1 MTAIATSLFT
11 GISTAA
17 LLFLVGSGMTL
28 IFGAMRV
35 INVAHGSLYMLGA
48 YFLYEI
54 SSNVGVPVGIAIP
67 LAVGGVFIVS
77 VIIERGIMRF
87 TYGKEHLI
95 QLLATYAL
103 VLVIADLALIIWGTT
118 SRSVQNPLPGS
129 IDVFGVPL
137 PAYRMVVIGVAV
149 VVGLALW
156 AVLTRT
162 RLGWMIRGSSENPAT
177 LEAMGYSVSK
187 LNMVIFGIGGA
198 LAGLGGAIYAPMG
211 SVAPGIDNA
220 ILIDAFVVAVVGG
233 LGSIYGAA
241 IVALLIGV
249 LQGITLLVL
258 PELHSSLVFIIMIVT
273 LAIRPWG
280 LFGRPE
286 R

>member
-1 MTAIATSLFT
+1 MTAIATSIFT

-17 LLFLVGSGMTL
+17 LLFLVASGMTL

-48 YFLYEI
+48 YLLYQFSVQAGMPI
-54 SSNVGVPVGIAIP
+54 ALAVPVAAIAVLVIAI
-67 LAVGGVFIVS
+67 A
-77 VIIERGIMRF
+77 IERTVIRY

-103 VLVIADLALIIWGTT
+103 TLVIADIALIIWGTN
-118 SRSVQNPLPGS
+118 SKSVQNPLPGS
-129 IDVFGVPL
+129 WSIAGMTFPI
-137 PAYRMVVIGVAV
+137 YSTVVILIALCI
-149 VVGLALW
+149 GLVLW
-156 AVLTRT
+156 LVLART
-162 RLGWMIRGSSENPAT
+162 RVGWMIRASSENPAT
-177 LEAMGYSVSK
+177 LSSMGYNVSL
-187 LNMVIFGIGGA
+187 LNVLIFGVGGA

-211 SVAPGIDNA
+211 SVAPGIDNSV
-220 ILIDAFVVAVVGG
+220 LVNAFVVTVVGG
-233 LGSIYGAA
+233 LGSIGGAA
-241 IVALLIGV
+241 VVALGIGV
-249 LQGITLLVL
+249 LQGVVL
-258 PELHSSLVFIIMIVT
+258 IVFPSLSSSLIYIIMIVS

>member
-1 MTAIATSLFT
+1 MTAIATSIFT

-48 YFLYEI
+48 YLLYEFA
-54 SSNVGVPVGIAIP
+54 VDAGLPVAVAVP
-67 LAVGGVFIVS
+67 LAAIAVFLIA
-77 VIIERGIMRF
+77 VIIERGVIRF

-103 VLVIADLALIIWGTT
+103 TLVIADLALIIWGT
-118 SRSVQNPLPGS
+118 SSKSVDTPLKGGWG
-129 IDVFGVPL
+129 FGGATF
-137 PAYRMVVIGVAV
+137 PAYSTLVIVIAV
-149 VVGLALW
+149 CVGLLLW
-156 AVLTRT
+156 LVLART
-162 RLGWMIRGSSENPAT
+162 RVGWMIRASSENPST
-177 LEAMGYSVSK
+177 LAAMGYNVSR
-187 LNMVIFGIGGA
+187 LNMMIFGIGGA

-211 SVAPGIDNA
+211 SVAPGIDNSV
-220 ILIDAFVVAVVGG
+220 LVNAFVVAVVGG
-233 LGSIYGAA
+233 LGSVAGAA
-241 IVALLIGV
+241 VVALVIGI
-249 LQGITLLVL
+249 LQGIVLVVF
-258 PELHSSLVFIIMIVT
+258 PELNSSLVYLIMIIS

>member
-48 YFLYEI
+48 YLLFEL
-54 SSNVGVPVGIAIP
+54 SGTLGLPVGVGIL
-67 LAVGGVFIVS
+67 LAVAAVFVIS
-77 VIIERGIMRF
+77 VVIERGVMRF

-103 VLVIADLALIIWGTT
+103 VLVIADLALLIWGTT
-118 SRSVQNPLPGS
+118 SRSVENPLPGS
-129 IDVFGVPL
+129 FDVFGVRL
-137 PAYRMVVIGVAV
+137 PIYRGFVILVAV
-149 VVGLALW
+149 VVGLLLW
-156 AVLTRT
+156 LVLART
-162 RLGWMIRGSSENPAT
+162 RLGWMIRASSENPAT
-177 LEAMGYSVSK
+177 LETLGYSVPK

-198 LAGLGGAIYAPMG
+198 LAGLGGAVYAPMG

-220 ILIDAFVVAVVGG
+220 VLIDAFVVAVVGG

-249 LQGITLLVL
+249 LQGVTLLVV